1 MKLHRGIPYL
11 PALIA
16 HPGFRTSAA
25 LQQAVSITTEEKKKK
40 TWEVVRSSMQGWSV
54 WPPEVHQVSWTPQ
67 LPPGSGQTPETSLL
81 PQAETF
87 FEDKS
92 QPPPPQLLWRKLKFC
107 LCLNWNEKLSSA
119 VRIHT
124 ITQGANA
131 FQLYQ
136 SVNFYPLSFCRA
148 SSFTPSLEGTNRLN
162 CSEQAHQDPH
172 SHTFSRR
179 TQELYLS
186 PALGTQVCLG
196 HGTGVVVP
204 RSISHGPTS
213 LTGEPWTRAMAWI
226 SESPFR

>member
-92 QPPPPQLLWRKLKFC
+92 QPPPPPSSYEGNLNSVFVWTEMRNSALRCGSTPSHKGLMPFSSTSQLIF
-107 LCLNWNEKLSSA
+107 
-119 VRIHT
+119 IHYPF
-124 ITQGANA
+124 AA
-131 FQLYQ
+131 H
-136 SVNFYPLSFCRA
+136 PLSPRLSRA
-148 SSFTPSLEGTNRLN
+148 LIDLIALSRLTRTHTHTPSPEG
-162 CSEQAHQDPH
+162 
-172 SHTFSRR
+172 
-179 TQELYLS
+179 
-186 PALGTQVCLG
+186 
-196 HGTGVVVP
+196 P
-204 RSISHGPTS
+204 RSCI
-213 LTGEPWTRAMAWI
+213 
-226 SESPFR
+226 